1 MYHFGKLR
9 MYHFGKLR
17 MYTSA
22 DYRLAKSKAQAITS
36 SIALTSS
43 VAITPERSQ
52 TAITSKVELA
62 KLKPESVISVMM
74 MTIYI
79 FEQIF

>member
-1 MYHFGKLR
+1 MYPFGKLR
-9 MYHFGKLR
+9 MH
-17 MYTSA
+17 TPA

-36 SIALTSS
+36 SIIALTSS

-62 KLKPESVISVMM
+62 KLIENILVDK
-74 MTIYI
+74 
-79 FEQIF
+79 